1 MQIRT
6 LASVIGAA
14 AAAAALGAG
23 PGLYVADAH
32 AATAT
37 PLFTA
42 TTSVTNAPDSG
53 GNGTW
58 AFDTYQRTFSV
69 YANPGGCTAMAGFT
83 TSADTCYSATVADTG
98 TAETIPGAYQPN
110 QGDPA
115 TAAKISEPSVT
126 ADMTGGAGYTFY
138 APGADVPAAANVHQ
152 TVADNYAAGTGENT
166 TDGWFMQA
174 FPAGDSAVIGSI
186 NATGWSWTYATGCE
200 TWTDAWNNGD
210 GQSANLSTDG
220 NITGLVC
227 PAAVTPSPAPAA
239 STSTGD
245 YVNPYGNGLD
255 VYKRNWQVNAPI
267 VGWTASASDPATVF
281 DLVANTHGGW
291 SLVAMGADG
300 ISTGLCVSDPAGGWP
315 ADPGG
320 PSGLVLRACN
330 GSAFQGFTDVIASGH
345 DALTSDI
352 SGGYVNPHGKGAQ
365 LTVDLA
371 PVAWSGWQ
379 YTWQAG
385 L

>member
-1 MQIRT
+1 MHIRKDALT
-6 LASVIGAA
+6 AVIGAA
-14 AAAAALGAG
+14 TAAAALGLGAG
-23 PGLYVADAH
+23 PAAH

-58 AFDTYQRTFSV
+58 AFDTYTRTFSV
-69 YANPGGCTAMAGFT
+69 YPDPGGCTAMAGFGA
-83 TSADTCYSATVADTG
+83 ADTCYSATVADLG
-98 TAETIPGAYQPN
+98 TSETIPGAYQPN

-115 TAAKISEPSVT
+115 TGDKISGPSVT
-126 ADMTGGAGYTFY
+126 ASMTGSAGYTFY
-138 APGADVPAAANVHQ
+138 APGADLPSAANVHQ
-152 TVADNYAAGTGENT
+152 TVADNYAAAAGENS

-174 FPAGDSAVIGSI
+174 FKAGDTSVIGSI
-186 NATGWSWTYATGCE
+186 NATGWSWSYATGCE

-210 GQSANLSTDG
+210 GQSANLSADG

-227 PAAVTPSPAPAA
+227 PASVTVTPSPAPAA
-239 STSTGD
+239 SSSTGD

-255 VYKRNWQVNAPI
+255 VFQRDWRVNARI
-267 VGWTASASDPATVF
+267 VGWTASAGDPATVF
-281 DLVANTHGGW
+281 DRVANSHGGW
-291 SLVAMGADG
+291 SLVAVGADG
-300 ISTGLCVSDPAGGWP
+300 VSTGLCVSDPAGGYP

-320 PSGLVLRACN
+320 PSGLVLRVCN
-330 GSAFQGFTDVIASGH
+330 GSAFQGFTEVTASGH
-345 DALTSDI
+345 TALTSDI
-352 SGGYVNPHGKGAQ
+352 SGGYLNPHGKGAQ

-379 YTWQAG
+379 YTWTAG